1 MKTLW
6 LIAVSLMLGSAS
18 CVMEDVD
25 DEIIEST
32 AALGDVTQELDAE
45 QEARDGQVLAAGT
58 YRFVSRESCADVFGQ
73 ACTGSVPANQCP
85 GAQPGLACSTAP
97 SSCWKVISSSTVDSY
112 RCL

>member
-6 LIAVSLMLGSAS
+6 VIAVSLMLGSAS
-18 CVMEDVD
+18 CVMEEVA
-25 DEIIEST
+25 EES
-32 AALGDVTQELDAE
+32 AAVLGDVTQELDTE
-45 QEARDGQVLAAGT
+45 QETDDGQVLAAGT

-97 SSCWKVISSSTVDSY
+97 SSCWKVINSSTVDSY